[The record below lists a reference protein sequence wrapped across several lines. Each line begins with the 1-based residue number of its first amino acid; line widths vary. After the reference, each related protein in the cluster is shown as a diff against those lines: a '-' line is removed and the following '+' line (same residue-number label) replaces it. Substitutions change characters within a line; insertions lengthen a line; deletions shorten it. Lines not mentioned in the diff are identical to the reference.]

1 MFGSRRGLVLLG
13 VVLLV
18 GLVTVFAPTVIS
30 GLDSRVGSYVM
41 VAVTLAAV
49 GIWLARR
56 RNR

>member
-1 MFGSRRGLVLLG
+1 MLLLG

-18 GLVTVFAPTVIS
+18 GLITLYAPNLVG

-41 VAVTLAAV
+41 VAVALAAG

-56 RNR
+56 RSE